1 MEFAFAQAIPLP
13 LLRASRPRQICLS
26 RMTSLKIAMR
36 RGRPERTPST
46 TENTNQNGK
55 VPESK
60 PPPKRVSSLS
70 QSEYARAMQLATR
83 RDKRPARNLFRTA
96 TEAYPSDGRLWLA
109 WAQME
114 QRTGDMRAARGIFAD
129 GTSANPENVRL
140 LHAWAVAEDRASC
153 PQAARRL
160 FQRCLDVDPSDGL
173 VWQCLALLEER
184 HGDTAAARDAFQEGV
199 IADESNPFLWSA
211 WGVLEFRHQNYEKAA
226 GLFERAMGL
235 DPSHAHTCQSYALTA
250 EKLGQLDKSERL
262 FRHALKT
269 NPRSVPTYQAF
280 ALFESRRGNLDIAR
294 EYFQK
299 GVEMDSTHAPLW
311 HAWAVMEQQE
321 NCFDTAR
328 ELFQRGVRA
337 APKNKPLL
345 RAWARMELQL
355 GHIDKSSNWRVPSEF
370 SKSGKLMPRQ
380 RRGKRA
386 PSERQMSTVAENLM
400 MLRLMI
406 ERKSDDDLKAVMTWL
421 DHKANEDRKL
431 YDALAERQT
440 NDLRTV
446 REWVERRSAGDISSF
461 KKWLD
466 DRYKKDRRVGVYL
479 FNWEIPPLP
488 QPASQPVSI
497 ESVAQKPTEWLRLE
511 EQPARTLQLFD
522 EEVYFDEKVS
532 DYADG
537 IHFLGRIAEGLV
549 DRAALSFILCAMSLL
564 LIGASAQLENLGYS
578 PAGDQSG
585 NTEGAEAVPP
595 PSGVD
600 AYLYEDGGAEAI
612 VDKISQQTFGKK
624 SGGT

>member
-1 MEFAFAQAIPLP
+1 MEFAFAQATPLHF
-13 LLRASRPRQICLS
+13 LHTPRLHQTTP
-26 RMTSLKIAMR
+26 RRTTSLAAAMR
-36 RGRPERTPST
+36 GGRPAQTPST
-46 TENTNQNGK
+46 TTNSSRNGK
-55 VPESK
+55 GPENK
-60 PPPKRVSSLS
+60 APPRGSSSLS
-70 QSEYARAMQLATR
+70 QSEYVRAMQLATR

-114 QRTGDMRAARGIFAD
+114 QRTGNMRAARAIFAD
-129 GTSANPENVRL
+129 GASANPENVRL

-160 FQRCLDVDPSDGL
+160 FQRCLDVDPGDGL

-184 HGDTAAARDAFQEGV
+184 CGDTTAARAAFQKGV
-199 IADESNPFLWSA
+199 SADESNPFLWSA
-211 WGVLEFRHQNYEKAA
+211 WGILEFRHENYEKAA
-226 GLFERAMGL
+226 NLLERAMEL

-250 EKLGQLDKSERL
+250 EKLGQLDKSEQL
-262 FRHALKT
+262 FRHALKN

-280 ALFESRRGNLDIAR
+280 ALFESRRGNLNTAR

-299 GVEMDSTHAPLW
+299 GVEVDCEHAPLW

-337 APKNKPLL
+337 APDNKPLL

-355 GHIDKSSNWRVPSEF
+355 GHIDKSPNWSVPSGF
-370 SKSGKLMPRQ
+370 SKSDKLNPRQ

-406 ERKSDDDLKAVMTWL
+406 ERKSDKDLKTVMTWL
-421 DHKANEDRKL
+421 DRKANEDRKL
-431 YDALAERQT
+431 YDALAEKQT

-446 REWVERRSAGDISSF
+446 QKWVERRSAGDISSF

-466 DRYKKDRRVGVYL
+466 DRYEIDRRVGVYL

-497 ESVAQKPTEWLRLE
+497 ETVAQKPIEWLRLE
-511 EQPARTLQLFD
+511 GQPERTLQSFD
-522 EEVYFDEKVS
+522 EEVYFDDKVVE
-532 DYADG
+532 YADG

-549 DRAALSFILCAMSLL
+549 DRAALFFLLSTMSLL

-585 NTEGAEAVPP
+585 STEASETLPP

-600 AYLYEDGGAEAI
+600 AYLYEDGGAEAV
-612 VDKISQQTFGKK
+612 VDKISKQTFGNRNR
-624 SGGT
+624 GT